1 LTRFKKN
8 DRLYVSSEIEFRRTN
23 MGYKNYRL
31 TIIKGFNKGEVYPL
45 EADEI
50 IIGRGE
56 ENEIVL
62 NIAEVSRTHAV
73 LTKAEEGFMIKDLGS
88 TNGTYVDKKKV
99 GEKYLLKPGD
109 TIMLGDA
116 IYMTY
121 QVDLDPEET
130 LVAPRPEETP
140 DAEVTAVTPKP
151 ADEQRESAP
160 PTAPRKRKSAEQVL
174 SKSQVPD
181 DKKGKT
187 WLWAGIGCVVVIF
200 FLIVVGLIAFD
211 YLNLYCTPPF
221 DTVLSFLYTCP

>member
-1 LTRFKKN
+1 
-8 DRLYVSSEIEFRRTN
+8 

-62 NIAEVSRTHAV
+62 NIAEVSRTHAI

-88 TNGTYVDKKKV
+88 TNGTYVDKKKI
-99 GEKYLLKPGD
+99 GGKYHQ
-109 TIMLGDA
+109 A
-116 IYMTY
+116 
-121 QVDLDPEET
+121 DLDPEET
-130 LVAPRPEETP
+130 LVTPRPEEIPAP
-140 DAEVTAVTPKP
+140 DVTVVTPKP
-151 ADEQRESAP
+151 AEVPSEPAP
-160 PTAPRKRKSAEQVL
+160 PTTPRKSRSKEQVL
-174 SKSQVPD
+174 SKSQVTEE
-181 DKKGKT
+181 KKGKT

-221 DTVLSFLYTCP
+221 DTLLNFLYICP

>member
-1 LTRFKKN
+1 
-8 DRLYVSSEIEFRRTN
+8 

-31 TIIKGFNKGEVYPL
+31 TIIKGFNKGDVFPL
-45 EADEI
+45 DGDEI

-56 ENEIVL
+56 ENEIVF

-73 LTKAEEGFMIKDLGS
+73 LTKAEEGYMIKDLES
-88 TNGTYVDKKKV
+88 TNGTYVDKKKI
-99 GEKYLLKPGD
+99 GGKYLLKPGD
-109 TIMLGDA
+109 TVMLGDA

-121 QVDLDPEET
+121 QADLDPEET
-130 LVAPRPEETP
+130 LVAPRPEEDP
-140 DAEVTAVTPKP
+140 EADITAVTLTPLEVPREP
-151 ADEQRESAP
+151 AT
-160 PTAPRKRKSAEQVL
+160 PTSPRKKRSAEQVL
-174 SKSQVPD
+174 SKSQVKE

-221 DTVLSFLYTCP
+221 DTLFNFLYTCP